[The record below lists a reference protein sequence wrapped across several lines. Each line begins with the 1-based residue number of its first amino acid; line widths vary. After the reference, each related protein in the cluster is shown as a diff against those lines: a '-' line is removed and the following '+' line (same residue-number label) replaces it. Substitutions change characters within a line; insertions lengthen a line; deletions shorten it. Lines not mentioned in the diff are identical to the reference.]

1 MEKFNKNGLQTSKTA
16 LKKVLALVG
25 FGVGLAAAS
34 TSSHAQFAVDTSEIT
49 AGISTVATA
58 VGTIGAAIVL
68 VYLGIRAYKWIRA
81 ALS

>member
-1 MEKFNKNGLQTSKTA
+1 MKNNLKNGNFAKTVLVTA
-16 LKKVLALVG
+16 LG
-25 FGVGLAAAS
+25 FAAMAAS
-34 TSSHAQFAVDTSEIT
+34 SVSHAQLAIDTADIES
-49 AGISTVATA
+49 GISTVATA